1 MASSSGMSTSGA
13 SPVPRPQPPSLRFLD
28 AEMDLALP
36 PSLFSATMP
45 EIISTTATHVPMHQV
60 CGPLTTKLPG
70 SMPGSGNPLVVS
82 AVAAEQPPIP
92 PLYGQSSPSSSSDS
106 STSSLSL
113 RSGPLVNVQ
122 FERALDRL
130 ATGDLHLDA
139 PPVDPNAPRRWVC
152 W

>member
-92 PLYGQSSPSSSSDS
+92 PLYGQSSPSSSSWS
-106 STSSLSL
+106 YTA
-113 RSGPLVNVQ
+113 RT
-122 FERALDRL
+122 RALTNCR
-130 ATGDLHLDA
+130 AASCDA
-139 PPVDPNAPRRWVC
+139 SNRQPTTAAAAFAAYA
-152 W
+152 